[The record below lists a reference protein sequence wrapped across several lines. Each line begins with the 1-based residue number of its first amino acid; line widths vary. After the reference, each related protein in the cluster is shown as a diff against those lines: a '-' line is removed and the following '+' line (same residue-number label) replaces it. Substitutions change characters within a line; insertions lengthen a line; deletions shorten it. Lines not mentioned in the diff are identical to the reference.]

1 MFTVFLVPAGR
12 DRFELYSEP
21 PEEPGLAPPT
31 DAGRIRQWMHSA
43 SLKWQAL
50 VDRARRGEAEGA
62 FGRWRDT
69 LVCRLAESMAEQ
81 RTLWALRRQA
91 KAVLEYPSTIDEPR
105 ARRVLDRALAGAR
118 VHHGRW
124 LIVDLLLF
132 VASGVLFFVP
142 GPNVIAYYLAFRVV
156 GHFNSWRGARHGTAR
171 TTWSLHLD
179 GNLGELAS
187 LVDQPREL
195 RASRVEAIAARL
207 NLRRLSAFFDRV
219 AA

>member
-1 MFTVFLVPAGR
+1 
-12 DRFELYSEP
+12 
-21 PEEPGLAPPT
+21 
-31 DAGRIRQWMHSA
+31 
-43 SLKWQAL
+43 
-50 VDRARRGEAEGA
+50 
-62 FGRWRDT
+62 
-69 LVCRLAESMAEQ
+69 MAEQ

-91 KAVLEYPSTIDEPR
+91 RAVLEYPSTIDEPR

-124 LIVDLLLF
+124 LIVDFLLF
-132 VASGVLFFVP
+132 LASGVFFFVP

-156 GHFNSWRGARHGTAR
+156 GHFNSWRGARHGAAR

-179 GNLGELAS
+179 ANLGELAS

>member
-21 PEEPGLAPPT
+21 PEEPGVAPT
-31 DAGRIRQWMHSA
+31 HEEGRIRRWMHEA
-43 SLKWQAL
+43 HVRWQAL
-50 VDRARRGEAEGA
+50 VDRARRGEAEGPL
-62 FGRWRDT
+62 GRWRDAM
-69 LVCRLAESMAEQ
+69 VCRLAESIAEQ

-91 KAVLEYPSTIDEPR
+91 AAVLEYPSTIDERR
-105 ARRVLDRALAGAR
+105 AGQVLDRALGAAQR
-118 VHHGRW
+118 HHGRW

-142 GPNVIAYYLAFRVV
+142 GPNVVAYYLAFRVV

-171 TTWSLHLD
+171 TRWSLHLEA
-179 GNLGELAS
+179 NLGELAL
-187 LVDQPREL
+187 LVDQPRDQ
-195 RASRVEAIAARL
+195 RASRVEAIAERL